1 MPPSDLSPSIA
12 PSTTSS
18 SPASDVA
25 LALLGLKVQML
36 ERDLQ
41 DLREDAI
48 RKDAFKP
55 EDYVRKETFAPVR
68 ALAYGMAGAVLMG
81 VLSAGLAFVLQ
92 KPPALPPPAASGSS
106 GSSSGPRSS

>member
-1 MPPSDLSPSIA
+1 MPPSDPSPSMS
-12 PSTTSS
+12 PSTVSS
-18 SPASDVA
+18 NPDLAV
-25 LALLGLKVQML
+25 ALLGLKVQML

-41 DLREDAI
+41 DLREAAM

-55 EDYVRKETFAPVR
+55 EDYVRRETFAPVR